1 MHPSWGVYFAGMDK
15 GLRSEDAFRPP
26 PGLVSLSNDIE
37 GSAPFLDLTAG
48 SSPTNVEDHMKVR
61 PVSFF
66 FRPLARRARAHGVA
80 RRERDTDAP

>member
-37 GSAPFLDLTAG
+37 GSAPFLDLTTG
-48 SSPTNVEDHMKVR
+48 GSPTNVEDHMKVR
-61 PVSFF
+61 RRDRRGQ
-66 FRPLARRARAHGVA
+66 RP
-80 RRERDTDAP
+80 